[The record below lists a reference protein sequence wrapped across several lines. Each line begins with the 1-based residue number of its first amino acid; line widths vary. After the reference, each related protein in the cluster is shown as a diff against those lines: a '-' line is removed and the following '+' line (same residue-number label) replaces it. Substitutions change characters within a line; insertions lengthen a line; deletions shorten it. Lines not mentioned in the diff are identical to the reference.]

1 MQLWAANLVSLAR
14 GLVFDC
20 GIERS
25 FKLTPGG
32 FDTERFL
39 LSFATVAERAWRQE
53 AVAGLRRLGLSAA
66 AAKAVGAAL
75 PAAKFLHFGYE
86 EPHGAAGL
94 KVYLEFD
101 PQHSDLIHRSYKWR
115 PGTEA
120 FAIDEYRQVTE
131 REIPALPG
139 AAAPFVQAGDGF
151 AEIASHIAPEDYF
164 RLEITRIGGGR
175 TSFDLRLYDAEMR
188 LADATALLAPVALF
202 CGCGPAYAKLM
213 RERGHETLGHVAGG
227 LGPDDSPYLTAY
239 YGAEA
244 LQ

>member
-1 MQLWAANLVSLAR
+1 LAR
-14 GLVFDC
+14 GLAFDC

-32 FDTERFL
+32 FDAERFL

-53 AVAGLRRLGLSAA
+53 AVAGLLRLGLPAA
-66 AAKAVGAAL
+66 AADAVGAAL
-75 PAAKFLHFGYE
+75 QAAKFLHFGYE
-86 EPHGAAGL
+86 NPQGVVGL

-120 FAIDEYRQVTE
+120 FAIDDYRRVAK
-131 REIPALPG
+131 RGAPALPG
-139 AAAPFVQAGDGF
+139 AAAPFVHAVDGF
-151 AEIASHIAPEDYF
+151 VEIASHIAPEDYF

-175 TSFDLRLYDAEMR
+175 RSFDLRLYDAGIR
-188 LADATALLAPVALF
+188 LADAAALLGPVALF

-213 RERGHETLGHVAGG
+213 RERGHATFGHVAGG